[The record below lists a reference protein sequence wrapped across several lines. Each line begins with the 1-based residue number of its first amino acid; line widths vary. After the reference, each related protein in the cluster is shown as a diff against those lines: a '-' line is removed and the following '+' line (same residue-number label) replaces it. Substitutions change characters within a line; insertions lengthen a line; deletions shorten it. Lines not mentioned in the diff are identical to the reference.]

1 VLAASPSGTA
11 AAATA
16 TPHHNATPQR
26 AHARTHTAPAPPCTC
41 AASIPDE
48 FFSSAP
54 ALERFVI
61 HKNMLKT
68 VPATI
73 CGCKALTS
81 IQLQVCARSPARA
94 GRRAHPPACGPRR
107 GTPSRA

>member
-1 VLAASPSGTA
+1 MLAASPSGTA

-16 TPHHNATPQR
+16 TPYHNATPQR
-26 AHARTHTAPAPPCTC
+26 ARARTHTAPTPPCTC